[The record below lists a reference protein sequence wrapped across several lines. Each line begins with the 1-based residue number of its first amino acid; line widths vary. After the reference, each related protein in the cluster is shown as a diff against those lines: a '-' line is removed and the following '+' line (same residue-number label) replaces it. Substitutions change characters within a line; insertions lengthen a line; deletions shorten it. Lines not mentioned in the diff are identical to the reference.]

1 MVETRSSVGLRKSK
15 ASNNISTT
23 EDGNEPT
30 ENISTLEKEQT
41 KRNPIVLSQNS
52 PSCGKKKTKK
62 YARRRKVG
70 THPKTV
76 NQVKDHFVREHMTMT
91 LGRAFLKHANM
102 LTFEHEQMAKYT
114 TPVAL
119 VYLDQ
124 IVDKPYLHRENSEK
138 LRDEPKISI
147 FSNTKRNAKRIKKAL
162 KKAKNVKCFTSLSDR
177 NAFHY
182 GAPDI
187 MEETKTQVED
197 LVSPTKKHVQC
208 FASLRIDRNAFPY
221 GVPDI
226 MEEDVMEDT
235 IRKVEDL
242 QQDKYY
248 TFKTV
253 WETPDAKTKND
264 A

>member
-1 MVETRSSVGLRKSK
+1 MVIPRSSVRIGNAAHKSK

-41 KRNPIVLSQNS
+41 KRNPILLSQNS
-52 PSCGKKKTKK
+52 PSYGKKKRKT
-62 YARRRKVG
+62 YPRRRKVG

-76 NQVKDHFVREHMTMT
+76 NQVKDNFVRKHMTLT
-91 LGRAFLKHANM
+91 LGRAFLNHANM

-114 TPVAL
+114 TPVGL
-119 VYLDQ
+119 VYLDP
-124 IVDKPYLHRENSEK
+124 IVNKPYLREENSEK

-182 GAPDI
+182 GAPDV

-197 LVSPTKKHVQC
+197 LMQS
-208 FASLRIDRNAFPY
+208 
-221 GVPDI
+221 
-226 MEEDVMEDT
+226 
-235 IRKVEDL
+235 
-242 QQDKYY
+242 KYY
-248 TFKTV
+248 TLKPCY
-253 WETPDAKTKND
+253 ETPDAKTKND